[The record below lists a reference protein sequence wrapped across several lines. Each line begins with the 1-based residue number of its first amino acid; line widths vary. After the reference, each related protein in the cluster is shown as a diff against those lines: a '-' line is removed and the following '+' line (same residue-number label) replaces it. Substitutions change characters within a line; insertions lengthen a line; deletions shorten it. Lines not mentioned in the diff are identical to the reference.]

1 MYVYVSFYC
10 EGKVADEIFEHQA
23 FIIPHGTSRQGVR
36 DLASAV
42 VMVSSH
48 IRAPKCLQIGKGD
61 RENWAKAIY
70 HMLDCLPTA
79 SNRDVGNI

>member
-23 FIIPHGTSRQGVR
+23 FIIPYGIPRQDVG
-36 DLASAV
+36 DLVSPV
-42 VMVSSH
+42 VMVSLH
-48 IRAPKCLQIGKGD
+48 IRSLKCLQIGKDD

>member
-1 MYVYVSFYC
+1 
-10 EGKVADEIFEHQA
+10 
-23 FIIPHGTSRQGVR
+23 
-36 DLASAV
+36 
-42 VMVSSH
+42 MVSSH